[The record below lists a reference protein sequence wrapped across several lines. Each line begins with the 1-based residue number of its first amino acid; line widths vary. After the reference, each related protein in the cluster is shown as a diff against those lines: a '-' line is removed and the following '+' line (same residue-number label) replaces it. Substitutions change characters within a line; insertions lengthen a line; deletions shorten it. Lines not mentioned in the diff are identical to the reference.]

1 MNIGQFAINLTSQDP
16 DRMSAFYGETIG
28 LEKDPTMGDHAYK
41 MAGAVLFIDGH
52 SETTGAAR
60 EPHRYLLDWF
70 VGDAKAERERLEGK
84 GVEFIRKE
92 GREYWGGIIS
102 TFVDPDGNY
111 VQLIQFDAEAAQQ
124 AS

>member
-1 MNIGQFAINLTSQDP
+1 MQMQQFAINLTSDNP
-16 DRMSAFYGETIG
+16 DRMNAFYRDTIG
-28 LEKDPTMGDHAYK
+28 LEPDPTMGDHAYK
-41 MAGAVLFIDGH
+41 MAGAILFLDGH
-52 SETTGAAR
+52 SDTMGGAK
-60 EPHRYLLDWF
+60 EPHRALLDWF
-70 VGDAKAERERLEGK
+70 VDDAKAERERLEAK

-124 AS
+124 SA